1 MARAK
6 QRDGVFQRKDRSGWW
21 ASFIDRDGIRRK
33 EKLVAHTRPQAMAAL
48 HLIKARV
55 QKERELG
62 IKPDDGISTKD
73 LMAKYLRYQR
83 THVRASTYSRLEGML
98 ESIVARLPG
107 RAKDIKRATITEYI
121 AQRAE
126 EVAPGTIRKEVAVIQ
141 HALNLA
147 VTEWELL
154 SENRAAGVKLPKLP
168 EGRTRYLTPTELK
181 AALEAAPQWMRAP
194 IALAA
199 FTGMRRGELLSLR
212 WLDVD
217 LPGRRV
223 YLRETKNGRMR
234 VLVLNDLAAQVLASL
249 PQGAPAAPVLPDVD
263 GQKLSVYT
271 KRLFAAVGIQ
281 DASYHSLRHTHASW
295 LAMEGVKLH
304 TIGEALGHLT
314 PRMTVRYAHLSP
326 EYMGSAVSKL
336 DRVFE
341 GVMPVNT
348 GQNSTQLVPVES
360 PLPETESPLRPMLLN

>member
-21 ASFIDRDGIRRK
+21 ASYIGRDGIRRK
-33 EKLVAHTRPQAMAAL
+33 EKLVAHTRPQAMAEL

-55 QKERELG
+55 QKERQLG
-62 IKPDDGISTKD
+62 IKPDDGISTKE

-98 ESIVARLPG
+98 ESVIDRLP
-107 RAKDIKRATITEYI
+107 RTAKDIKRATITEYI

-234 VLVLNDLAAQVLASL
+234 VLALNDLAAQVIASL
-249 PQGAPAAPVLPDVD
+249 PQGAPADPVLPDVD

-271 KRLFAAVGIQ
+271 KRLFASLGIQ
-281 DASYHSLRHTHASW
+281 NASFHTCRHTHASW
-295 LAMEGVKLH
+295 LAMEGVQLR

-326 EYMGSAVSKL
+326 EYMGE
-336 DRVFE
+336 RGE
-341 GVMPVNT
+341 
-348 GQNSTQLVPVES
+348 QI
-360 PLPETESPLRPMLLN
+360 RPCF